1 MDNIFFFSF
10 LLFTLAFRDGI
21 TCDSRCYYDHHD
33 RRYYC
38 SCQSK
43 NAKGATMLLFVGFL
57 NFFIFIIYV
66 IAAINLTDGWCKYS
80 TCFDRS
86 SSKNKGKV
94 NISLWLD
101 NYSEIDY
108 FFIFSKYLLQAF

>member
-1 MDNIFFFSF
+1 MIVAA
-10 LLFTLAFRDGI
+10 TMI
-21 TCDSRCYYDHHD
+21 TTTADTIAVVN
-33 RRYYC
+33 
-38 SCQSK
+38 QK
-43 NAKGATMLLFVGFL
+43 TQKGATMLLFVGFL

-66 IAAINLTDGWCKYS
+66 ITAINLTDGWCKCS

>member
-1 MDNIFFFSF
+1 
-10 LLFTLAFRDGI
+10 
-21 TCDSRCYYDHHD
+21 
-33 RRYYC
+33 
-38 SCQSK
+38 
-43 NAKGATMLLFVGFL
+43 MLLFVGFL

-66 IAAINLTDGWCKYS
+66 ITAINLTDGWCKYS

-108 FFIFSKYLLQAF
+108 LFIFSKYLLQAFWKNRHTNPSSGVMPILQNNIDKITLDPNRMTKS